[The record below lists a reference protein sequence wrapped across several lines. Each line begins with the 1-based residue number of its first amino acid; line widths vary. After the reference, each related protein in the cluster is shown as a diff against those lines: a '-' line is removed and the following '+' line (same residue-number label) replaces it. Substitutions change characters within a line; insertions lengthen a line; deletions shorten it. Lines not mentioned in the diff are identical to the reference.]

1 MKKLLKRIL
10 CVLGAAIVLLIGL
23 AFAKA
28 KLWGRPTE
36 AREAQP
42 ARVELSYD
50 EAMADGCITDEEIA
64 THYAPD
70 ILAAVNV
77 LLIVLGV
84 VSEVNIIGPVIGLVV
99 MVVLYAILVVQEK
112 KLNGK

>member
-1 MKKLLKRIL
+1 MGERWDSICQEYRTITIKQRNKKIQTMTANK
-10 CVLGAAIVLLIGL
+10 LI
-23 AFAKA
+23 KIE
-28 KLWGRPTE
+28 K
-36 AREAQP
+36 
-42 ARVELSYD
+42 
-50 EAMADGCITDEEIA
+50 IIA
-64 THYAPD
+64 
-70 ILAAVNV
+70 LAAVNV

>member
-1 MKKLLKRIL
+1 MTANKLIKIEKII
-10 CVLGAAIVLLIGL
+10 AL
-23 AFAKA
+23 A
-28 KLWGRPTE
+28 
-36 AREAQP
+36 
-42 ARVELSYD
+42 
-50 EAMADGCITDEEIA
+50 
-64 THYAPD
+64 
-70 ILAAVNV
+70 LAAVNV